1 MGNNKLKK
9 NITLIPA
16 LAIVI
21 GTVIGSGVFFKP
33 KAVFSATG
41 APGLGMFAWI
51 LGGII
56 TIAAGLTAAEL
67 AAAIPKTGGAVTYLK
82 ETYGDLWG
90 FLFGWAQ
97 TCIYFPGT
105 IAALGIIFG
114 TQTAALLG
122 LSSKTITPI
131 AIAIVLLLTI
141 FNILGGSRAS
151 ALLQTIAT
159 TCKLI
164 PLVLIIAAGFMMG
177 DGGTGNFFPMVTSNQ
192 AVATGLGSALI
203 ACMFAYNGWINVG
216 AIAGEMKNP
225 GKDLP
230 KAIVG
235 GLVIVMVIYVSI
247 NAAYLFVLP
256 ASDLAV
262 SATPAADVAVKLFGV
277 IGGKIIISGI
287 LISIFG
293 TLNGYIFTVPRVPYS
308 LALENKL
315 PASKWLSKLHPKTAS
330 PINTTI
336 LIVGVAII
344 YIFTGSFDQLTNL
357 AIFVMWLFYVL
368 TFVGV
373 FVLRKKQP
381 KLLRPY
387 KVPLYPVVPMI
398 AIFGG
403 GYIIINTLI
412 TQPKNSVLGIL
423 ITLIGVPVY
432 FARKSKFKPADE
444 IDEKAA

>member
-1 MGNNKLKK
+1 MGDNKLKK

-16 LAIVI
+16 LALVV

-33 KAVFSATG
+33 KAVFTATG
-41 APGLGMFAWI
+41 APGLGMVAWI

-114 TQTAALLG
+114 TQAAALLG
-122 LSSKTITPI
+122 LSSKTVTPI
-131 AIAIVLLLTI
+131 AIGIVLFLTL
-141 FNILGGSRAS
+141 FNILGGSKAS
-151 ALLQTIAT
+151 ASLQTIAT
-159 TCKLI
+159 ACKLI
-164 PLVLIIAAGFMMG
+164 PLFLIIAAGFMKG
-177 DGGTGNFFPMVTSNQ
+177 DGGTANFLPMVSSEQ
-192 AVATGLGSALI
+192 SVATGLGSALI

-225 GKDLP
+225 SKDLP

-235 GLVIVMVIYVSI
+235 GLVIVMAIYVSI
-247 NAAYLFVLP
+247 NAAYLYVLP
-256 ASDLAV
+256 ASKLAV
-262 SATPAADVAVKLFGV
+262 SATPAADVAIKIFGV
-277 IGGKIIISGI
+277 MGGKIIISGI

-315 PASKWLSKLHPKTAS
+315 PASKWLSKLHPKTSS
-330 PINTTI
+330 PINTTL
-336 LIVGVAII
+336 LIVSMAII

-368 TFVGV
+368 TFFGV
-373 FVLRKKQP
+373 YVLRKKQP
-381 KLLRPY
+381 KLYRPY
-387 KVPLYPVVPMI
+387 KVPLYPIVPMI
-398 AIFGG
+398 AILGG
-403 GYIIINTLI
+403 SYIIVNTLI
-412 TQPKNSVLGIL
+412 TQPKNSLLGIL
-423 ITLIGVPVY
+423 ITLIGIPVY
-432 FARKSKFKPADE
+432 LARRSKFKLGEE
-444 IDEKAA
+444 IYKKAA